1 MKRGAMATNCAWM
14 RLLYI
19 FPFSLFL
26 FSFSPARSQHVTHGP
41 VVGAVTDSSA
51 RMYLRTT
58 APDQVITLHLSSDPL
73 YRSTQIYLGKTVAE
87 KDNSVMLEL
96 DRLRPDTRYHYRV
109 FVGAEQDTVD
119 GQFRT
124 FPAVGQQGDFTFV
137 TGSCQETENM
147 KVFDVMP
154 LHNPYFLMHT
164 GDYTYPDYQIA
175 PDYSSTWDGMT
186 LSYRK
191 RYDEKEMKY
200 MLRSIPIDYV
210 YDDNDYVG
218 GSGGRYCKND
228 MRSYKQNG
236 HTVNE
241 MMAPVFPATW
251 RRNTIKGYDELFP
264 HYPLPDTSEGIYHSF
279 RFGNA
284 EFFVID
290 RNSAKDRPNMDGFTF
305 NEKRKRWEWNPPPGY
320 ALFGKKQMDWLK
332 QALKASDAD
341 WKFIVSG
348 VPLNGACEKLIRA
361 GVRIQ
366 NMSMKGFYGFHMA
379 WGFSQ
384 YWAGFPEERN
394 DFMQFLQENGIK
406 DVIVISGDTHH
417 NVMDDGRNAGLPEI
431 NASGLS
437 VTGTELAYYLKL
449 IGAFTFNFRMKKI
462 WNQGGNGLGNKNLK
476 NAFGKVRIVGTDHVE
491 LSIVDEDNHIISS
504 FQVPHSTK
512 K

>member
-1 MKRGAMATNCAWM
+1 MVRAVTI
-14 RLLYI
+14 LT
-19 FPFSLFL
+19 LFL
-26 FSFSPARSQHVTHGP
+26 SSILCIGQNISHGP
-41 VVGAVTDSSA
+41 VIGAVTDTSA
-51 RMYLRTT
+51 RMFLRS
-58 APDQVITLHLSSDPL
+58 AVPNSYITLHVAADTL
-73 YRSTQIYLGKTVAE
+73 Y
-87 KDNSVMLEL
+87 NSVQIFLGRPVVQKDSSIIIDI
-96 DRLRPDTRYHYRV
+96 DRLRPNTKYYYRL
-109 FVGAEQDTVD
+109 FVGQQLDTIN
-119 GQFRT
+119 GWFKT
-124 FPAVGQQGDFTFV
+124 FPAEGQKGDFTFV

-147 KVFDVMP
+147 KVFDVIPM
-154 LHNPYFLMHT
+154 HDPYFLMHT

-175 PDYSSTWDGMT
+175 PDYSSTWEGMA

-191 RYDEKEMKY
+191 RYDEKKMKY

-228 MRSYKQNG
+228 WKAYKENG
-236 HTVNE
+236 RTVNE
-241 MMAPVFPATW
+241 MFAPEFPAFW

-264 HYPLPDTSEGIYHSF
+264 HYPLVDTSEGIYHSF
-279 RFGNA
+279 KFGNA
-284 EFFVID
+284 EFFVLD
-290 RNSAKDRPNMDGFTF
+290 RNSAKDRPNMDGFVYD
-305 NEKRKRWEWNPPPGY
+305 EKKKKWRWDPPEGY

-332 QALKASDAD
+332 ESIKESDAD

-348 VPLNGACEKLIRA
+348 VPLNGACEKLIHA
-361 GVRIQ
+361 GVKIQ

-384 YWAGFPEERN
+384 YWAGFPEERD
-394 DFMQFLQENGIK
+394 DFMQFLEDNDIK

-417 NVMDDGRNAGLPEI
+417 NVMDDGKNAGLPEL

-449 IGAFTFNFRMKKI
+449 IGTFTFQYRMKKI

-476 NAFGKVRIVGTDHVE
+476 NAFGKVRIVSDDYVE
-491 LSIVDEDNHIISS
+491 LSIIDEDNEVISG
-504 FQVPHSTK
+504 FRVPHSSK

>member
-1 MKRGAMATNCAWM
+1 MNRTIAV
-14 RLLYI
+14 LI
-19 FPFSLFL
+19 LFL
-26 FSFSPARSQHVTHGP
+26 FSLNSSGQFITHGP
-41 VVGAVTDSSA
+41 AIGAVTDHSA
-51 RMYLRTT
+51 RMYLRTIVPN
-58 APDQVITLHLSSDPL
+58 AKIV
-73 YRSTQIYLGKTVAE
+73 
-87 KDNSVMLEL
+87 LEL
-96 DRLRPDTRYHYRV
+96 QEDSPFSTSFEVSGFPSIENDSSVVLDIPELKGNTRYNYRI
-109 FVGAEQDTVD
+109 FVNEKLDTIN
-119 GQFRT
+119 GSFRT
-124 FPAVGQQGDFTFV
+124 FPAVGQKGDFTFV

-154 LHNPYFLMHT
+154 LHEPYFLMHT

-175 PDYSSTWDGMT
+175 PDYSSTWEGMA

-228 MRSYKQNG
+228 WHAHKENG
-236 HTVNE
+236 RVVNE
-241 MMAPVFPATW
+241 MVAPEFPAFW

-264 HYPLPDTSEGIYHSF
+264 HYPLEDTSEGIYHSF
-279 RFGNA
+279 KFGNA

-290 RNSAKDRPNMDGFTF
+290 RNSAKDRPNMDGFVW
-305 NEKRKRWEWNPPPGY
+305 NEKKKKWRWDPPEGY

-332 QALKASDAD
+332 ESIKASDAD

-348 VPLNGACEKLIRA
+348 VPLNGACEKLIHA
-361 GVRIQ
+361 GVKIQ

-394 DFMQFLQENGIK
+394 DFIQFLEGNDIK

-417 NVMDDGRNAGLPEI
+417 NVMDDGKNAGLPEL

-449 IGAFTFNFRMKKI
+449 IGTFTFQYRMKKI

-476 NAFGKVRIVGTDHVE
+476 NAFGKVRIVSDDYVE
-491 LSIVDEDNHIISS
+491 LSIIDEDNEVVSS
-504 FQVPHSTK
+504 FRVPHSSK
-512 K
+512 N

>member
-1 MKRGAMATNCAWM
+1 MHRVG
-14 RLLYI
+14 LVLI
-19 FPFSLFL
+19 LVVI
-26 FSFSPARSQHVTHGP
+26 SFTSTAQFITHGP
-41 VVGAVTDSSA
+41 VIGAVTDSSA

-58 APDQVITLHLSSDPL
+58 IPNAQLTLELVADDPFSIPFKVSASPVPRNDSSVVLGIEQLSSN
-73 YRSTQIYLGKTVAE
+73 TE
-87 KDNSVMLEL
+87 
-96 DRLRPDTRYHYRV
+96 YHYRI
-109 FVGAEQDTVD
+109 FVNQKPDTIA
-119 GQFRT
+119 GSFRT
-124 FPAVGQQGDFTFV
+124 FPAVGEKGEFTFV

-175 PDYSSTWDGMT
+175 PDYSSTWDGMA

-200 MLRSIPIDYV
+200 MLRSVPIDYV

-218 GSGGRYCKND
+218 GSGGRFCKND
-228 MRSYKQNG
+228 WKAHKENG
-236 HTVNE
+236 RVVNE
-241 MMAPVFPATW
+241 MFAPEFPPFW
-251 RRNTIKGYDELFP
+251 RRNTIKGYDEFFP
-264 HYPLPDTSEGIYHSF
+264 HYPLVDTSEGIYHSF
-279 RFGNA
+279 KFGNA

-290 RNSAKDRPNMDGFTF
+290 RNSAKDRPNKDGFVYD
-305 NEKRKRWEWNPPPGY
+305 EKKKKWRWDPPEGY

-332 QALKASDAD
+332 KSLKESDAD

-348 VPLNGACEKLIRA
+348 VPLNGACEKLIHA
-361 GVRIQ
+361 GVKIQ

-394 DFMQFLQENGIK
+394 DFMQFLEDNDIN

-417 NVMDDGRNAGLPEI
+417 NVMDDGSNAGLPEL

-449 IGAFTFNFRMKKI
+449 IGTFTFQYRMKKI
-462 WNQGGNGLGNKNLK
+462 WNQGGNGLGTKNLK
-476 NAFGKVRIVGTDHVE
+476 NAFGKVSIVNDDYVE
-491 LSIVDEDNHIISS
+491 LSIIDEDNAVISS
-504 FQVPHSTK
+504 FQVPHSSK

>member
-1 MKRGAMATNCAWM
+1 MMKRALHA
-14 RLLYI
+14 
-19 FPFSLFL
+19 LFVL
-26 FSFSPARSQHVTHGP
+26 ILSWPVLGQNITHGP
-41 VVGAVTDSSA
+41 VIGAVTDASA
-51 RMYLRTT
+51 RMYLRTPI
-58 APDQVITLHLSSDPL
+58 PDAVLTLHVAADTNFRTVL
-73 YRSTQIYLGKTVAE
+73 TYLGRP
-87 KDNSVMLEL
+87 EL
-96 DRLRPDTRYHYRV
+96 DKDSSSIILIDRLQPNTTYHYRIYV
-109 FVGAEQDTVD
+109 DQTLDTIT
-119 GQFRT
+119 GHFRT
-124 FPAVGQQGDFTFV
+124 FPEVGQKGEFTFV

-154 LHNPYFLMHT
+154 LHDPYFLMHT

-175 PDYSSTWDGMT
+175 PDYSSTWEGMA

-200 MLRSIPIDYV
+200 MLRTIPIDYV

-228 MRSYKQNG
+228 MRSYKKDDR
-236 HTVNE
+236 TVNE
-241 MMAPVFPATW
+241 MMAPEFPSFW

-264 HYPLPDTSEGIYHSF
+264 HYPLVDTSEGIYHSF
-279 RFGNA
+279 KFGNA
-284 EFFVID
+284 EFFVLD
-290 RNSAKDRPNMDGFTF
+290 RNSAKDRPNMDGFVF
-305 NEKRKRWEWNPPPGY
+305 DEKKKKWRWDPPEGY

-332 QALKASDAD
+332 ESIKESDAD

-361 GVRIQ
+361 GVKIQ

-384 YWAGFPEERN
+384 YWAGFPEERE
-394 DFMQFLQENGIK
+394 DFMRFLEDEDIE

-417 NVMDDGRNAGLPEI
+417 NVMDDGKNAGLPEL

-449 IGAFTFNFRMKKI
+449 IGTFTFQYRMKKI

-476 NAFGKVRIVGTDHVE
+476 NAFGKVRIVNDEFVE
-491 LSIVDEDNHIISS
+491 LSIIDEDNEVVSS
-504 FQVPHSTK
+504 FRVPHSSK

>member
-1 MKRGAMATNCAWM
+1 MVRAVTI
-14 RLLYI
+14 LT
-19 FPFSLFL
+19 LFL
-26 FSFSPARSQHVTHGP
+26 SSILCVGQNISHGP
-41 VVGAVTDSSA
+41 VIGAVTDTSA
-51 RMYLRTT
+51 RMFLRS
-58 APDQVITLHLSSDPL
+58 AVPNSYITLHVAADTL
-73 YRSTQIYLGKTVAE
+73 Y
-87 KDNSVMLEL
+87 NSVQIFLGRPMVQKDSSIILDI
-96 DRLRPDTRYHYRV
+96 DRLRPNTKYYYRL
-109 FVGAEQDTVD
+109 FVGQQLDTIN
-119 GQFRT
+119 GWFKT
-124 FPAVGQQGDFTFV
+124 FPAEGQKGDFTFV

-147 KVFDVMP
+147 KVFNVIPMHD
-154 LHNPYFLMHT
+154 PYFLMHT

-175 PDYSSTWDGMT
+175 PDYSSTWEGMA

-228 MRSYKQNG
+228 WKAYKENG
-236 HTVNE
+236 RTVNE
-241 MMAPVFPATW
+241 MFAPEFPAFW

-264 HYPLPDTSEGIYHSF
+264 HYPLVDTSEGIYHSF
-279 RFGNA
+279 KFGNA
-284 EFFVID
+284 EFFVLD
-290 RNSAKDRPNMDGFTF
+290 RNSAKDRPNMDGFVYD
-305 NEKRKRWEWNPPPGY
+305 EKKKKWRWDPPEGY

-332 QALKASDAD
+332 KSIKASDAD

-348 VPLNGACEKLIRA
+348 VPLNGACEKLIHA
-361 GVRIQ
+361 GVKIQ

-394 DFMQFLQENGIK
+394 DFMQFLEDNDIK

-417 NVMDDGRNAGLPEI
+417 NVMDDGQNAGLPEL

-449 IGAFTFNFRMKKI
+449 IGTFTFQYRMKKI

-476 NAFGKVRIVGTDHVE
+476 NAFGKVRIVSDDYVE
-491 LSIVDEDNHIISS
+491 LSIIDEDNEVISS
-504 FQVPHSTK
+504 FRVPHSSK

>member
-1 MKRGAMATNCAWM
+1 MNRIISVLI
-14 RLLYI
+14 LLA
-19 FPFSLFL
+19 
-26 FSFSPARSQHVTHGP
+26 FSFAAHAQYITHGP
-41 VVGAVTDSSA
+41 VIGALTDSSA

-58 APDQVITLHLSSDPL
+58 VPDAIITLHVAHDTSYQPV
-73 YRSTQIYLGKTVAE
+73 QVYLGRPEVE
-87 KDNSVMLEL
+87 KDSSVILTL
-96 DRLRPDTRYHYRV
+96 DRLSPNTKYFYRI
-109 FVGAEQDTVD
+109 FVGQELDTIN
-119 GQFRT
+119 GWFRT
-124 FPAVGQQGDFTFV
+124 FPTEGKKGEYTFV

-147 KVFDVMP
+147 KVFDVIP
-154 LHNPYFLMHT
+154 LHDPYFLMHT

-186 LSYRK
+186 YSYRR

-200 MLRSIPIDYV
+200 MLRTVPIDYV

-228 MRSYKQNG
+228 WHAHKEHGR
-236 HTVNE
+236 VINE
-241 MMAPVFPATW
+241 MVAPEFPAFW

-264 HYPLPDTSEGIYHSF
+264 HYPLPDTSEGIFHSF
-279 RFGNA
+279 KFGNA

-290 RNSAKDRPNMDGFTF
+290 RNSAKDRPNKDGFVF
-305 NEKRKRWEWNPPPGY
+305 DEKKKKWRWNPPEGY

-332 QALKASDAD
+332 QQIKASNAD

-361 GVRIQ
+361 GVKIQ

-384 YWAGFPEERN
+384 YWAGFPEERY
-394 DFMQFLQENGIK
+394 DFMQFLEDNDIK

-417 NVMDDGRNAGLPEI
+417 NVMDDGKNAGLPEL
-431 NASGLS
+431 NASGMS
-437 VTGTELAYYLKL
+437 VTSTELAYYLKL
-449 IGAFTFNFRMKKI
+449 IGTFTFQYRMKNI

-476 NAFGKVRIVGTDHVE
+476 NAFGKVRIVNDEYVE
-491 LSIVDEDNHIISS
+491 LSIIDEDNEVISS
-504 FQVPHSTK
+504 FRVPHSSK

>member
-1 MKRGAMATNCAWM
+1 MNRAASILI
-14 RLLYI
+14 LL
-19 FPFSLFL
+19 FVGLFCTAQNL
-26 FSFSPARSQHVTHGP
+26 SHGP
-41 VVGAVTDSSA
+41 VIGSVTDTAA
-51 RMYLRTT
+51 RMFLRT
-58 APDQVITLHLSSDPL
+58 ALPNAHIALHVAADTSFRSVQIFLGRPIAHKDSSIIID
-73 YRSTQIYLGKTVAE
+73 I
-87 KDNSVMLEL
+87 
-96 DRLRPDTRYHYRV
+96 DRLRPNTKYYYRV
-109 FVGAEQDTVD
+109 FVGQQLDTIN
-119 GQFRT
+119 GWFRT
-124 FPAVGQQGDFTFV
+124 FPTVGEKGEYTFV

-154 LHNPYFLMHT
+154 LHEPYFLMHT

-175 PDYSSTWDGMT
+175 PDYSSTWDGIA

-200 MLRSIPIDYV
+200 MLRTVPIDYV

-228 MRSYKQNG
+228 WKAHKENG
-236 HTVNE
+236 RVVNE
-241 MMAPVFPATW
+241 MFAPEFPAFW
-251 RRNTIKGYDELFP
+251 RSNTIRGYDEFFP
-264 HYPLPDTSEGIYHSF
+264 HYPLEDTSEGIYHSF
-279 RFGNA
+279 KFGNA
-284 EFFVID
+284 EFFVLD
-290 RNSAKDRPNMDGFTF
+290 RNSAKDRPNMDGFVYD
-305 NEKRKRWEWNPPPGY
+305 EKKKKWRWDPPADY

-332 QALKASDAD
+332 QKLKESDAD

-361 GVRIQ
+361 GVKIQ

-394 DFMQFLQENGIK
+394 DFMQFLKENDIK

-417 NVMDDGRNAGLPEI
+417 NVMDDGENAGLPEL

-449 IGAFTFNFRMKKI
+449 IGTFTSTFRMKKI
-462 WNQGGNGLGNKNLK
+462 WNKGGNGLGNKNLK
-476 NAFGKVRIVGTDHVE
+476 NAFGKVRIVNDDHVE
-491 LSIVDEDNHIISS
+491 LSIIDEDNQVISS
-504 FQVPHSTK
+504 FQVPHSSK

>member
-1 MKRGAMATNCAWM
+1 MM
-14 RLLYI
+14 R
-19 FPFSLFL
+19 
-26 FSFSPARSQHVTHGP
+26 AVTILTLILSSILCVGQNISHGP
-41 VVGAVTDSSA
+41 VIGAVTDSSA
-51 RMYLRTT
+51 RMFLRSTV
-58 APDQVITLHLSSDPL
+58 PNSYITLHVAADTL
-73 YRSTQIYLGKTVAE
+73 Y
-87 KDNSVMLEL
+87 NSVQIFLGRPIVQKDSSIIIDI
-96 DRLRPDTRYHYRV
+96 DRLRPNTKYYYRL
-109 FVGAEQDTVD
+109 FVGQQLDTVN
-119 GQFRT
+119 GWFRT
-124 FPAVGQQGDFTFV
+124 FPAIGQKGDYTFV

-175 PDYSSTWDGMT
+175 PDYSSTWDGMA

-200 MLRSIPIDYV
+200 MLRTIPIDYV

-228 MRSYKQNG
+228 MHSYKENG
-236 HTVNE
+236 RTVNK
-241 MMAPVFPATW
+241 MVAPEFPALW

-264 HYPLPDTSEGIYHSF
+264 HYPLVDTSEGIYHSF
-279 RFGNA
+279 KFGNA

-290 RNSAKDRPNMDGFTF
+290 RNSAKDRPNMDGFVW
-305 NEKRKRWEWNPPPGY
+305 NEKKKKWQWDPPQGY

-332 QALKASDAD
+332 KSLLESDAD

-361 GVRIQ
+361 GVKIQ

-384 YWAGFPEERN
+384 YWAGFPEERD
-394 DFMQFLQENGIK
+394 DFMQFLEENAIK

-417 NVMDDGRNAGLPEI
+417 NVMDDGRNAGLPEL

-449 IGAFTFNFRMKKI
+449 IGTFTMTYRMTKI

-476 NAFGKVRIVGTDHVE
+476 NAFGKVRIVNDDFVE
-491 LSIVDEDNHIISS
+491 LSIVDEDNEVIST
-504 FQVPHSTK
+504 FQVPHSSK

>member
-1 MKRGAMATNCAWM
+1 MNRA
-14 RLLYI
+14 I
-19 FPFSLFL
+19 VVLFL
-26 FSFSPARSQHVTHGP
+26 LLSVLTAKGQFITHGP
-41 VVGAVTDSSA
+41 VVGAVTDTSA
-51 RMYLRTT
+51 RIFLRTT
-58 APDQVITLHLSSDPL
+58 VAEATITLQVDDNPIYHHPQEIKGRPIFQNDSSIIL
-73 YRSTQIYLGKTVAE
+73 NIG
-87 KDNSVMLEL
+87 MLQPNTL
-96 DRLRPDTRYHYRV
+96 YHYRV
-109 FVGAEQDTVD
+109 YVNERLDTTD
-119 GQFRT
+119 GLFRT
-124 FPAVGQQGDFTFV
+124 FPSIGQKGDFTFV

-154 LHNPYFLMHT
+154 LHEPYFLMHT

-175 PDYSSTWDGMT
+175 PDYSSTWNGMAY
-186 LSYRK
+186 SYRR

-228 MRSYKQNG
+228 MRSYKENG

-241 MMAPVFPATW
+241 MMAPEFPAFW

-264 HYPLPDTSEGIYHSF
+264 HYPLVDTSEGIYHSF
-279 RFGNA
+279 KFGNA

-290 RNSAKDRPNMDGFTF
+290 RNSAKDRPNMDGFVW
-305 NEKRKRWEWNPPPGY
+305 NEKKKKWQWNPPEGY

-332 QALKASDAD
+332 ESIKASDAD

-361 GVRIQ
+361 GVKIQ

-394 DFMQFLQENGIK
+394 DFMQFLEDNDIK

-417 NVMDDGRNAGLPEI
+417 NVMDDGKNAGLPEL

-449 IGAFTFNFRMKKI
+449 IGTFTFQYRMKKI

-476 NAFGKVRIVGTDHVE
+476 NAFGKVRIVSDDYVE
-491 LSIVDEDNHIISS
+491 LSIIDEDNDIISS
-504 FQVPHSTK
+504 FRVPHSSK

>member
-1 MKRGAMATNCAWM
+1 MERAIIVLMLVVSVLNLKAQ
-14 RLLYI
+14 YI
-19 FPFSLFL
+19 
-26 FSFSPARSQHVTHGP
+26 THGP
-41 VVGAVTDSSA
+41 VIGAVTDSSA
-51 RMYLRTT
+51 KMFLRTT
-58 APDQVITLHLSSDPL
+58 VSNSFITLHVAADTTFRASNIVLGRPVPNNDSSVVM
-73 YRSTQIYLGKTVAE
+73 QI
-87 KDNSVMLEL
+87 
-96 DRLRPDTRYHYRV
+96 DRLRPNTEYFYRI
-109 FVGAEQDTVD
+109 FVGQEMDTVN
-119 GQFRT
+119 GSFRT
-124 FPAVGQQGDFTFV
+124 FPKIGQKGDYTFV

-164 GDYTYPDYQIA
+164 GDYTYPDYQIS
-175 PDYSSTWDGMT
+175 PDYSSTWDGIAH
-186 LSYRK
+186 SYRR

-200 MLRSIPIDYV
+200 MLRDIPIDYV

-228 MRSYKQNG
+228 WKAHKENG
-236 HTVNE
+236 RVINE
-241 MMAPVFPATW
+241 MFAPEFPASW
-251 RRNTIKGYDELFP
+251 RRNTIKGYDEFFP

-279 RFGNA
+279 KFGNA
-284 EFFVID
+284 EFFVLD
-290 RNSAKDRPNMDGFTF
+290 RNSAKDRPNKDAFVF
-305 NEKRKRWEWNPPPGY
+305 DEKKKKWRFDPPEGY

-332 QALKASDAD
+332 ESIKNSDAD

-348 VPLNGACEKLIRA
+348 VPLNGACEKLILA
-361 GVRIQ
+361 GVKIQ

-384 YWAGFPEERN
+384 YWAGFPEERE
-394 DFMQFLQENGIK
+394 DFMRFLEENDIK

-417 NVMDDGRNAGLPEI
+417 NVMDDGRNAGLPEL

-449 IGAFTFNFRMKKI
+449 IGTFTFQYRMRKV

-476 NAFGKVRIVGTDHVE
+476 NAFGKVRIVSDDYVE
-491 LSIVDEDNHIISS
+491 LSIVDEDNEVISS
-504 FQVPHSTK
+504 FQVPHSSK